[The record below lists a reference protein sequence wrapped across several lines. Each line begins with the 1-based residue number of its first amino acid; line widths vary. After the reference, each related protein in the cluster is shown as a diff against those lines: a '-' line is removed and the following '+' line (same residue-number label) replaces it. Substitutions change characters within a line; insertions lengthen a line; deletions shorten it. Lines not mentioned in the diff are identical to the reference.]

1 MKNLKNFK
9 EKNDLNNITLKKMDE
24 INVFTFLNLN
34 EIITTCI

>member
-24 INVFTFLNLN
+24 INVLIRDINICSMN
-34 EIITTCI
+34 N